1 MGLLGQ
7 TSRVELQGSGL
18 AWESCKAL
26 TQRGRRL
33 SCGYD
38 AATQMAVADR
48 ISVQKSH
55 RHTAHLQ
62 RVVEVSPQSGLTD
75 RGSRQREFLL
85 DEAFNLALL
94 YLDSL
99 GTHGLLLLSLEWTCL
114 S

>member
-1 MGLLGQ
+1 MG
-7 TSRVELQGSGL
+7 
-18 AWESCKAL
+18 
-26 TQRGRRL
+26 
-33 SCGYD
+33 
-38 AATQMAVADR
+38 VADR

-85 DEAFNLALL
+85 EEAFKLT
-94 YLDSL
+94 LDSF

-114 S
+114 SYTSLHGLEIMSLVGFTAGRGVR